1 VDIVVMLLAPAG
13 AGADHLKA
21 LSRFARTLRTEHVV
35 DQLRRHT
42 DPARIHALLTGQAKT
57 HYAA

>member
-1 VDIVVMLLAPAG
+1 
-13 AGADHLKA
+13 